1 MGLNNN
7 KDCVTSHNKELRERE
22 RIQILSFFIP
32 CHPQGTDFGWLP
44 SYSQRGC
51 IDPGIMQRWQ
61 HIEPQKNYSFSL
73 ASSNTIEWGLKKSTF
88 YCKIQWKTPILHKL
102 FQRKEEETLPK
113 SLHEAT
119 ITMIQKSDKDIT
131 RKENY
136 RSYRYII
143 PQRKNTT
150 NWLQWYVKKNQ
161 RHMCVGVG
169 VYLYVYVFMMAKWDL
184 FRECNCF
191 KIQK

>member
-136 RSYRYII
+136 RPMFSTYRVSNILNKI
-143 PQRKNTT
+143 VSNQIH
-150 NWLQWYVKKNQ
+150 QHIKKDNISLPRGIYPRNARLVQ
-161 RHMCVGVG
+161 HS
-169 VYLYVYVFMMAKWDL
+169 
-184 FRECNCF
+184 
-191 KIQK
+191 KIYAMSL